1 MKKDDFTKR
10 IMDQV
15 VGYERKRSLF
25 WLLKLSLFL
34 FVVFA
39 VGGFFLWSTISELV
53 QQRSF
58 DLLGLFG
65 EEFEVIKEYWK
76 DTLLTFIEEI
86 PPEKIILAIAF
97 ILIAIVI
104 LVKFRK
110 KIKLVLTKLKNIAKY

>member
-1 MKKDDFTKR
+1 
-10 IMDQV
+10 MDQV
-15 VGYERKRSLF
+15 VVYERKRSFF
-25 WLLKLSLFL
+25 WLLKLSFIL

-39 VGGFFLWSTISELV
+39 VGGFFLWSTISELM

-58 DLLGLFG
+58 DLLSLFS

-86 PPEKIILAIAF
+86 PPEKIILGIVF

-104 LVKFRK
+104 LIKFRK